1 MNLLPDKA
9 CLLPGLIFVVMFLGS
24 TASPLIS
31 VIQEPSL
38 INVTEGSTLNMECR
52 DKRNFSGLWSIEWYK
67 NKCLKEGKIQPSSQ
81 IVINKNELEKSSYF
95 ILKRAAIQ
103 DAGIYICCAIDEA
116 HKRFCSNG
124 THVVISE
131 VTDLM
136 VNQTPGD
143 IEKEEGANIIL
154 ECQFMPIGNLSYM
167 YVRWYKN
174 RTLLS
179 KRAAEYTIK
188 EDLEEGFT
196 SLTLWKAAESDSK
209 TYTCEVG
216 RADRNLNGSRREFRV
231 AISGVVVDDDG
242 HAGALGSVE
251 CFLHADALLLSRG
264 LAPAVGITR
273 PRSDPAALEK
283 GKHDLEE
290 NMKAF
295 ERHLEAGCVPRRKE
309 LRNVKRRLENSLLE
323 ARFPSDNLTI
333 LHHHLQTLLFRIE
346 PKIFRG
352 LGISSGAFMVSLS
365 LNLCGLI
372 EEVKEV
378 DLAQEPKMQ
387 ARLSFLSN

>member
-9 CLLPGLIFVVMFLGS
+9 CLLPRLIFVVMFLGS
-24 TASPLIS
+24 TASLLIS

-81 IVINKNELEKSSYF
+81 IVINKNELEKTSYF

-103 DAGIYICCAIDEA
+103 DAGIYICCATDEA
-116 HKRFCSNG
+116 HKHVCSNG

-143 IEKEEGANIIL
+143 IEKEEGANITL

-196 SLTLWKAAESDSK
+196 SLTLWKAAESDSE

-231 AISGVVVDDDG
+231 AISEPENKSNPTKKGG
-242 HAGALGSVE
+242 TEHREKPTAGAGFETGIAAGAAVGVLL
-251 CFLHADALLLSRG
+251 FLLLIAVFMWKQKKRG
-264 LAPAVGITR
+264 T
-273 PRSDPAALEK
+273 PAAPPETESVANEAPRKHPPLAGQASDVTYADLHFHRRAQPESEVVYAEVRLGPK
-283 GKHDLEE
+283 QRAGK
-290 NMKAF
+290 N
-295 ERHLEAGCVPRRKE
+295 G
-309 LRNVKRRLENSLLE
+309 
-323 ARFPSDNLTI
+323 
-333 LHHHLQTLLFRIE
+333 QT
-346 PKIFRG
+346 
-352 LGISSGAFMVSLS
+352 
-365 LNLCGLI
+365 
-372 EEVKEV
+372 
-378 DLAQEPKMQ
+378 
-387 ARLSFLSN
+387 